1 MKLFFPTFIQLNRL
15 STQTHWLF
23 DRICSFTK
31 HPLPFMFIGL
41 HKHFFFVLSRVFCL
55 NTDYIHHKVN
65 VKTDFVW
72 YIQQKREKQYWNLLK
87 IPRAIIGGS
96 STKIRDIEMM
106 NQRRAF
112 ATAFSME
119 SLCLWKRMTH
129 SIVHKNANEQAND
142 FRAENA
148 RSLTE
153 IYETLAIVVQ
163 KNICISCK
171 WIILR

>member
-1 MKLFFPTFIQLNRL
+1 MKLFFPTSIQLNRL

-41 HKHFFFVLSRVFCL
+41 HKHFLLVLSRVFCL
-55 NTDYIHHKVN
+55 NTDYTSQGQCEDGFYMVHTAK
-65 VKTDFVW
+65 
-72 YIQQKREKQYWNLLK
+72 KRETVLK
-87 IPRAIIGGS
+87 LVEK
-96 STKIRDIEMM
+96 TKGYNWWLIDQ
-106 NQRRAF
+106 NQRHWNDESTESVCNCIF
-112 ATAFSME
+112 YGISM
-119 SLCLWKRMTH
+119 SMKTNDAQHR
-129 SIVHKNANEQAND
+129 HKNANEQAND
-142 FRAENA
+142 FWAENA

-153 IYETLAIVVQ
+153 IHETLAIVVQ